1 MVIVVWIKFRNF
13 FVEFAFLF
21 VSFIING
28 LVLAPLWI
36 YLSGIY
42 GEELGV
48 TDGIASGYSVGGLIA
63 AILGPVFGFAL
74 NELFLRLKGKKTAE
88 YYEVSYLNVDVE
100 LRKTW
105 GGYDIDVSSYIST
118 ETEKVLT
125 FWGILARILAV
136 IAFPLRVVAFVASYI
151 ALFCPALYSAFG
163 KIDPDMPQRFGS
175 KLTHV
180 LFDFVIVPVDG
191 HASKNMSPL
200 CIIWIVVYLVIGLS
214 FAAGGTLAAMYAFTK
229 APVVVLIPLILIWFF
244 FTLSSI
250 VLALKY
256 CIVISFNYYTKTA
269 VIYLL
274 RVIVLPIILTTLSLI
289 VYFLPWTSWG
299 F

>member
-1 MVIVVWIKFRNF
+1 MWIKFRNF

-21 VSFIING
+21 VSLIING

-42 GEELGV
+42 GEELGI
-48 TDGIASGYSVGGLIA
+48 TGGIASGYSIGGIVA
-63 AILGPVFGFAL
+63 AILCPVIGFAL
-74 NELFLRLKGKKTAE
+74 NELFLRLKGKRTAE
-88 YYEVSYLNVDVE
+88 YYEVSYLNVDVK
-100 LRKTW
+100 LRETW

-163 KIDPDMPQRFGS
+163 RIDPDMPQRCGS

-200 CIIWIVVYLVIGLS
+200 CIVWIVVYLVAGLS
-214 FAAGGTLAAMYAFTK
+214 FAAGGTFAAMYAFAE
-229 APVVVLIPLILIWFF
+229 APVFVIIPLLLIWFF
-244 FTLSSI
+244 MTLSTV

-256 CIVISFNYYTKTA
+256 CIVISINYYTKTA

-274 RVIVLPIILTTLSLI
+274 RVMMLPIIVTALSLI
-289 VYFLPWTSWG
+289 VCFLPWASWG
-299 F
+299 Y